1 MARRRPRLINTARF
15 LTPPER
21 QIIDN
26 ARVLLPQWRCVAPLA
41 LVQPGADDLKI
52 EVVLRKSFDRILGR
66 YTCRWSSL
74 VEHNPRILDMDNTLE
89 KFRET
94 FYIVSNLPDLD
105 EVNAAFAV
113 LNATLDTFPQLLRE
127 NHPELLFSLVE
138 LAYGLSM
145 PNFCALHAKIKP
157 HVAEMASV
165 ILGSDHPFTVLLRM
179 EFVEVLRS
187 HVTEVVFKCI
197 TDCLCRTFGDTAYQ
211 TLVHQFGRS
220 QFYARTGQGEK
231 AEKIIG
237 QVLDRWKCLY
247 GPDSILARLVEL
259 ECNLLRLQRHQGHYL
274 SLEVQINNI
283 MCRIESISGV
293 HSTKFTDKLSSD
305 FQSTSRTTK
314 YFYRC
319 IWHDGS
325 CRISATLL
333 LYTVVTALCSVAG
346 RTLLKHHP
354 L

>member
-179 EFVEVLRS
+179 ELSIDQSYNEVFLQMHLARWFLQNKRYTSALHCCNRS
-187 HVTEVVFKCI
+187 MLSSRPDPSKTSSS
-197 TDCLCRTFGDTAYQ
+197 LA
-211 TLVHQFGRS
+211 
-220 QFYARTGQGEK
+220 
-231 AEKIIG
+231 
-237 QVLDRWKCLY
+237 
-247 GPDSILARLVEL
+247 DSISETVEISFKDGPTQPKSGY
-259 ECNLLRLQRHQGHYL
+259 NVP
-274 SLEVQINNI
+274 VQAP
-283 MCRIESISGV
+283 V
-293 HSTKFTDKLSSD
+293 LSSV
-305 FQSTSRTTK
+305 
-314 YFYRC
+314 
-319 IWHDGS
+319 
-325 CRISATLL
+325 ATMTQAQL
-333 LYTVVTALCSVAG
+333 
-346 RTLLKHHP
+346 
-354 L
+354 